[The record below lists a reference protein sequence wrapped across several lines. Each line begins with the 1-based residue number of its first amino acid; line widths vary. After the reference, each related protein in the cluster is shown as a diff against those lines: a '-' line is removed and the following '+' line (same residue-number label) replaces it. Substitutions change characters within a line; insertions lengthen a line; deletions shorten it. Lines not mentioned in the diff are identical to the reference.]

1 MKRCASDGFHP
12 VPAFIYMAW
21 MILLSAFSRDPVIT
35 ALSLFGAALFS
46 SRLQS
51 ARESL
56 SDLGFYSALFIIFA
70 AANPLFSHN
79 GVTPLFFLNDNPV
92 TLEAVLYGVQSA
104 CAAVAVLLWCKC
116 LSRIFTTDKL
126 LYLTGGLAPKAAL
139 VLSSALRMLPLIKR
153 RHREI
158 VCAQRAMGYY
168 SEKGLIPRLQSHTR
182 VYSALISRA
191 LEEAVETGSA
201 MKARGYGLKGRT
213 RFSLFRFCS
222 RDAVLC
228 AFLVPASVVTALM
241 CAGSLDFFF
250 YPRISTITAQ
260 PGRLCGYAA
269 FALFSLSP
277 FIFEITEEL
286 KWKYSI
292 YRL

>member
-1 MKRCASDGFHP
+1 M
-12 VPAFIYMAW
+12 PA
-21 MILLSAFSRDPVIT
+21 V
-35 ALSLFGAALFS
+35 LSLS
-46 SRLQS
+46 
-51 ARESL
+51 
-56 SDLGFYSALFIIFA
+56 
-70 AANPLFSHN
+70 
-79 GVTPLFFLNDNPV
+79 
-92 TLEAVLYGVQSA
+92 QSA

-182 VYSALISRA
+182 VYSARISWA

-228 AFLVPASVVTALM
+228 AFLAPAAVVTALM